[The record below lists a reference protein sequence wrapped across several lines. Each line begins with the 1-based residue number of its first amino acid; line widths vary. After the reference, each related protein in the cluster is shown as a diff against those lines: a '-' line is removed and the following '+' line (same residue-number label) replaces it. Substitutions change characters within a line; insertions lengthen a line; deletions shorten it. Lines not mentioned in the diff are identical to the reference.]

1 VSVRIVSTLPSATE
15 IVCAL
20 GLEDELVGVTHECDY
35 PPSVRSKPVVVRSVF
50 DTSAMDAKSVDKL
63 VSEYL
68 RSGRPIYKVDV
79 ELLTRLQPDLVV
91 TQEVCDVCAVSSSVV
106 LDSVEKLSKKPEV
119 VTLNPH
125 SLEDVLS
132 DVLRVGE
139 AAGRLDMAR
148 RLVDS
153 LEARIQRV
161 KREVSTRSVRP
172 RVVCLE
178 WLDPVYNAGHWLP
191 QMVEYAGGKEV
202 LGVKGA
208 PSRRVGWERVLEADP
223 EHLFLTVC
231 GYDVERTIR
240 ELAALASRDGWPT
253 LQAVR
258 EGNVY
263 AMNGSWYFSR
273 PGPRLVDGLEAL
285 ALFLNSSRSQPQNSV
300 GVKLNVN
307 PLAKHPRV

>member
-1 VSVRIVSTLPSATE
+1 VRIVSTLPSATE

-50 DTSAMDAKSVDKL
+50 DTSTMDAESVDRL
-63 VSEYL
+63 VSEYS

-91 TQEVCDVCAVSSSVV
+91 TQEVFDVCAVSSSVV
-106 LDSVEKLSKKPEV
+106 LDSLEKLSKKPEV

-125 SLEDVLS
+125 SLEDMLS
-132 DVLRVGE
+132 DVLRVGD
-139 AAGRLDMAR
+139 AAGRLEKAQA
-148 RLVDS
+148 LVDS
-153 LEARIQRV
+153 LKARIQKV
-161 KREVSTRSVRP
+161 KQEASKDEGKPSVA
-172 RVVCLE
+172 CLE

-191 QMVEYAGGKEV
+191 QMVEYAGGEEL
-202 LGVKGA
+202 LGVKGS
-208 PSRRVGWERVLEADP
+208 PSRRISWERVLEADP
-223 EHLFLTVC
+223 EHLFLTIC

-240 ELAALASRDGWPT
+240 ELPALTGREGWLT

-258 EGNVY
+258 KGNVY

-285 ALFLNSSRSQPQNSV
+285 ALFLHPSGGQPPRSV
-300 GVKLNVN
+300 GVRLGPNV
-307 PLAKHPRV
+307 LAKPPSA

>member
-1 VSVRIVSTLPSATE
+1 MRIVSTLPSATE

-50 DTSAMDAKSVDKL
+50 DSSAMDAKSVDNL

-68 RSGRPIYKVDV
+68 RSGRPIYKVDM

-91 TQEVCDVCAVSSSVV
+91 TQDVCDVCAVSSSVV
-106 LDSVEKLSKKPEV
+106 LDSVEKLSEKPEV

-139 AAGRLDMAR
+139 AAGSLERAR

-153 LEARIQRV
+153 LQARIQRV
-161 KREVSTRSVRP
+161 KRMASARSGRP
-172 RVVCLE
+172 SVACLE

-191 QMVEYAGGKEV
+191 QMVEYAGGREV

-240 ELAALASRDGWPT
+240 ELSALTGRDGWLT

-263 AMNGSWYFSR
+263 AMNGSWYYSR

-285 ALFLNSSRSQPQNSV
+285 SLFLNPSGPQPPTSV
-300 GVKLNVN
+300 GVKLSSHL
-307 PLAKHPRV
+307 LAKPPRV

>member
-1 VSVRIVSTLPSATE
+1 MRIVSTLPSATE

-50 DTSAMDAKSVDKL
+50 DSSAMDAKSVDNL

-68 RSGRPIYKVDV
+68 RSGRPIYKVDM

-106 LDSVEKLSKKPEV
+106 LDSVEKISKKAEV

-139 AAGRLDMAR
+139 AAGSLERAR
-148 RLVDS
+148 RLVDL
-153 LEARIQRV
+153 LEARIQKV
-161 KREVSTRSVRP
+161 KRRVSGCGGRP
-172 RVVCLE
+172 RVACLE

-202 LGVKGA
+202 LGVKGE
-208 PSRRVGWERVLEADP
+208 PSRRVRWESVLEADP

-240 ELAALASRDGWPT
+240 ELAALASRDGWFT

-263 AMNGSWYFSR
+263 AMNGSWYYSR

-285 ALFLNSSRSQPQNSV
+285 SLFLHPSGSRPPTGV
-300 GVKLNVN
+300 GVKLSAHL
-307 PLAKHPRV
+307 LAKLQRV